1 MPTTTPELDNQRDNQ
16 RDNEQMEGDRSGAGA
31 GAGVE
36 ARPEMVERELGEPQ
50 PEPVEPGAPLSF
62 VPHNLAGAKPIV
74 IRTARYGEL
83 EEHEL
88 LHLLDT
94 IEDERARSRFRESI
108 YISVFIWMV
117 VAWLL
122 LYGPRYLWHA
132 PELLNPADV
141 LKQREL
147 VQLNAPV
154 LSPQRAAPKMAPK
167 ALDNKLD
174 NKMLDRLRAMKPAPT
189 PMPTP
194 APAPTPEAAQ
204 PAPAPPPPPVPTP
217 QPARTPPPVV
227 AEAPTPQPPTRPSFG
242 TQGSAGSSIQQAI
255 RGAASGAGS
264 GSVTPGVGR
273 GSPIGTGVDIL
284 SDTQGVNFNPYL
296 AKIMRE
302 IYNQWIPLI
311 PEEARPPL
319 NKSGYTQLRIT
330 IMPDGSLH
338 VQDGV
343 HNGMVLE
350 SSTHDRALDE
360 AAWGSVT
367 GVGQFPPLP
376 KEFHGPNLE
385 LRIRYLVNRPT
396 E

>member
-1 MPTTTPELDNQRDNQ
+1 MPTTTPQHDRQHDNQRDDEEMDDD
-16 RDNEQMEGDRSGAGA
+16 RAGLLAEGSA
-31 GAGVE
+31 E
-36 ARPEMVERELGEPQ
+36 AQ

-88 LHLLDT
+88 LHLLDS

-108 YISVFIWMV
+108 YISVFFWIV
-117 VAWLL
+117 VAWVL

-154 LSPQRAAPKMAPK
+154 LSPQMRSAPRAAPK
-167 ALDNKLD
+167 ALDNKTLE
-174 NKMLDRLRAMKPAPT
+174 RLRAMKPAPT
-189 PMPTP
+189 PVPTP
-194 APAPTPEAAQ
+194 APAPEAAQ
-204 PAPAPPPPPVPTP
+204 PTPTPPPPPPVPTP

-227 AEAPTPQPPTRPSFG
+227 ADAPTPQPPTRPNFG
-242 TQGSAGSSIQQAI
+242 SQGSAGSSIQQAI

-264 GSVTPGVGR
+264 SGAAPGVGR
-273 GSPIGTGVDIL
+273 GSGAGTGVEVL
-284 SDTQGVNFNPYL
+284 SDMQGVNFNPYL

-343 HNGMVLE
+343 HPGMVLE

-360 AAWGSVT
+360 AAWGSIT

>member
-1 MPTTTPELDNQRDNQ
+1 MPTTTPERDHQ
-16 RDNEQMEGDRSGAGA
+16 RDNEESKDDRAGVS
-31 GAGVE
+31 AGVE
-36 ARPEMVERELGEPQ
+36 ARREPIEREPVEAEPEPVE

-88 LHLLDT
+88 LHLLDS

-154 LSPQRAAPKMAPK
+154 LSPQMRAAPKMTPK
-167 ALDNKLD
+167 ALDNKTLE
-174 NKMLDRLRAMKPAPT
+174 RLRAMKPAPT
-189 PMPTP
+189 PTPTP
-194 APAPTPEAAQ
+194 APAPAPEAAQ
-204 PAPAPPPPPVPTP
+204 PTPAPPPPPVPTP

-227 AEAPTPQPPTRPSFG
+227 ADAPTPQPPTRPSFG

-264 GSVTPGVGR
+264 TGVPAGVGR